1 MLKKKE
7 VEKKGKNVKQ
17 RNKTMMMNKDNELR
31 GNKNVGEEAKQ
42 LHRTTHSHTA
52 SNSKH
57 NTEDIVQ
64 KNTIQNT
71 RSSTPHTQKNSLVWF
86 FSLAFFLRVFWF

>member
-7 VEKKGKNVKQ
+7 VEKKGRKKVKQ

-57 NTEDIVQ
+57 NTEDTVQ
-64 KNTIQNT
+64 KKTHT